1 MGSAFVTCSLPL
13 ASLGYTG
20 APTSTSTHL
29 PYLSVAYNL
38 SLFYT
43 HSLSLFYTNPSL
55 YYTSTLSLSCTHTI
69 SHTHNLSNLDIHSLC
84 LTHTPLTLTH
94 LITLSLSFTPTKLS
108 SFSCTHS
115 LSLTHIHNTL
125 AVVCHSP
132 VHKLSFPTFFLSR
145 VDSCKK
151 NFTLAHNLL
160 LRKRSLLFVVVSV
173 ETREFN

>member
-1 MGSAFVTCSLPL
+1 MLILHQKRFIARVPESHCFPLLLFPHWTFCLFKCGRDELCGCVGSAFVTCSLPL

-29 PYLSVAYNL
+29 PSLSVAYNL

-94 LITLSLSFTPTKLS
+94 LINLSPS
-108 SFSCTHS
+108 HS
-115 LSLTHIHNTL
+115 NTYP
-125 AVVCHSP
+125 A
-132 VHKLSFPTFFLSR
+132 
-145 VDSCKK
+145 
-151 NFTLAHNLL
+151 
-160 LRKRSLLFVVVSV
+160 SLLY
-173 ETREFN
+173 T